1 MLLAE
6 GWAFNVLGVLA
17 GLISVEDQAA
27 NTILLMVISIMF
39 MVPMG
44 VQSAACAIVGE
55 QIGANNVSLAKGYL
69 RLMSIICF
77 AFLVVIQLLV
87 IFNADAIVSVFTQDE
102 GVKELA
108 KSTMWIVVWAFT
120 ADMI

>member
-1 MLLAE
+1 
-6 GWAFNVLGVLA
+6 
-17 GLISVEDQAA
+17 
-27 NTILLMVISIMF
+27 MF